1 MKNDIDS
8 ILNSLFSGG
17 KLNAGSGARSRAAQE
32 AEEFLKRI
40 EETDRG
46 MHRGLDRQISD
57 LERINDEA
65 QRSMAEMRRLLENDG
80 ASAAETAEEVKE
92 EAPAPSAAKPTAKG
106 AAEEPPKDTAVLF
119 REAREAAGDTVI
131 GQDAFLNS
139 LFTAF
144 KRPGIT
150 GTPEGRP
157 AAVVVISGREGTGRH
172 SALSVTASSLAQ
184 GGALKNGKIAR
195 VDLALYPN
203 AEDGRLLTQDLF
215 SALQSGDDV
224 VLFENFER
232 CHKSLLPMLAALCET
247 GTLKLTTR
255 YALQKG
261 MLIDVGTALVPN
273 AVSELRAAGQYF
285 VFITDRDEAAFAD
298 AFGAPFLS
306 AVTDFC
312 RTEDFTPESLRKIG
326 RLAMEALAA
335 RAAERLQFTV
345 SFGDDAADFE
355 HIGVVRDGQDYL
367 AAQFSR
373 KDGVE
378 SIDRLAERC
387 FRLLS
392 EEKLRRGVGA
402 LSGAVRVQDGALAF
416 VFPDFTVTVGE
427 EKQTVNQAAVEAVKA
442 EMDRIVG
449 LREVKDYVLS
459 LEQNYVIQ
467 RLRESRGMKADVPAM
482 HMIFTGNPGTG
493 KTTIARLVSRYLK
506 AMGVLTGGQLVEVTR
521 ADLVGKYVGHTAPL
535 TQQVIRSAI
544 GGVLFIDE
552 AYALYRGADDS
563 FGLEAIDTIVKGMED
578 NRQNLIVILAG
589 YSREMEEFLTANSGL
604 KSRFPNI
611 IEFPDYTAEE
621 LLCIT
626 RITVENKGYV
636 LDAACDAPL
645 TAYFAAR
652 QAADARTAGNGR
664 MARNLVE
671 DAILNQ
677 SRRLTAGDVSA
688 LTQQNLE
695 TLLPEDFDL
704 TPKE

>member
-40 EETDRG
+40 EETDKG

-80 ASAAETAEEVKE
+80 ASTAEEVKE

-106 AAEEPPKDTAVLF
+106 AAEEPPRDTAVLF

-335 RAAERLQFTV
+335 RAAERLQFAV
-345 SFGDDAADFE
+345 SFGDDAA
-355 HIGVVRDGQDYL
+355 DYL

-621 LLCIT
+621 LLRIT

-636 LDAACDAPL
+636 LDVACDAPL

>member
-40 EETDRG
+40 EETDKG

-335 RAAERLQFTV
+335 RAAKRLQFTV
-345 SFGDDAADFE
+345 SFGDDAA
-355 HIGVVRDGQDYL
+355 DYL

-621 LLCIT
+621 LLRIT

>member
-40 EETDRG
+40 EETDKG

-92 EAPAPSAAKPTAKG
+92 EAKEEAPAPSAAKPTAKG
-106 AAEEPPKDTAVLF
+106 AAEEPPRDTAVLF

-273 AVSELRAAGQYF
+273 AVSELRATGQYF

-345 SFGDDAADFE
+345 SFGDDAAD
-355 HIGVVRDGQDYL
+355 YL

-387 FRLLS
+387 FQLLS

-621 LLCIT
+621 LLRIT

>member
-1 MKNDIDS
+1 M
-8 ILNSLFSGG
+8 
-17 KLNAGSGARSRAAQE
+17 
-32 AEEFLKRI
+32 
-40 EETDRG
+40 
-46 MHRGLDRQISD
+46 
-57 LERINDEA
+57 
-65 QRSMAEMRRLLENDG
+65 
-80 ASAAETAEEVKE
+80 
-92 EAPAPSAAKPTAKG
+92 
-106 AAEEPPKDTAVLF
+106 LF

-345 SFGDDAADFE
+345 SFGDDAA
-355 HIGVVRDGQDYL
+355 DYL

-621 LLCIT
+621 LLRIT
-626 RITVENKGYV
+626 RITVENKGYA

>member
-40 EETDRG
+40 EETDKG

-80 ASAAETAEEVKE
+80 ASTAEEVKE

-106 AAEEPPKDTAVLF
+106 AAEEPPRDTAVLF

-345 SFGDDAADFE
+345 SFGDDAAD
-355 HIGVVRDGQDYL
+355 YL

-416 VFPDFTVTVGE
+416 IFPDFTVTVGE

-621 LLCIT
+621 LLRIT

>member
-345 SFGDDAADFE
+345 SFGDDAAD
-355 HIGVVRDGQDYL
+355 YL

-626 RITVENKGYV
+626 RITVENKGYA

>member
-40 EETDRG
+40 EETDKG

-80 ASAAETAEEVKE
+80 ASTAEEVKE

-106 AAEEPPKDTAVLF
+106 AAEEPPRDTAVLF

-232 CHKSLLPMLAALCET
+232 CHKSLLPMLAALCEA

-345 SFGDDAADFE
+345 SFGDDAA
-355 HIGVVRDGQDYL
+355 DYL

-621 LLCIT
+621 LLRIT

>member
-40 EETDRG
+40 EETDKG

-80 ASAAETAEEVKE
+80 ASTAEEVKE

-106 AAEEPPKDTAVLF
+106 AAEEPPRDTAVLF

-335 RAAERLQFTV
+335 RAAERLQFAV
-345 SFGDDAADFE
+345 SFGDDAA
-355 HIGVVRDGQDYL
+355 DYL

-402 LSGAVRVQDGALAF
+402 LSGAVRVRDGALAF

-621 LLCIT
+621 LLRIT

-677 SRRLTAGDVSA
+677 SRRLTAGDVSV

>member
-40 EETDRG
+40 EETDKG

-247 GTLKLTTR
+247 GTLRLTTR

-345 SFGDDAADFE
+345 SFGDDAA
-355 HIGVVRDGQDYL
+355 DYL

-621 LLCIT
+621 LLRIT

>member
-40 EETDRG
+40 EETDKG

-80 ASAAETAEEVKE
+80 ASTAEEVKE

-106 AAEEPPKDTAVLF
+106 AAEEPPRDTAVLF

-273 AVSELRAAGQYF
+273 AVSELRAAGQHF

-345 SFGDDAADFE
+345 SFGDDAA
-355 HIGVVRDGQDYL
+355 DYL

-621 LLCIT
+621 LLRIT
-626 RITVENKGYV
+626 RITVENKGYA

-677 SRRLTAGDVSA
+677 SRRLTAGDVSV

>member
-40 EETDRG
+40 EETDKG

-80 ASAAETAEEVKE
+80 ASTAEEVKE

-106 AAEEPPKDTAVLF
+106 AAEEPPRDTAVLF

-312 RTEDFTPESLRKIG
+312 CTEDFTPESLRKIG

-345 SFGDDAADFE
+345 SFGDDAA
-355 HIGVVRDGQDYL
+355 DYL

-621 LLCIT
+621 LLRIT

>member
-40 EETDRG
+40 EETDKG

-65 QRSMAEMRRLLENDG
+65 QRSVAEMRRLLENDG
-80 ASAAETAEEVKE
+80 ASAAETAQEVKE

-345 SFGDDAADFE
+345 SFGDDAA
-355 HIGVVRDGQDYL
+355 DYL

>member
-40 EETDRG
+40 EETDKG

-80 ASAAETAEEVKE
+80 ASAAETAQEVKE

-106 AAEEPPKDTAVLF
+106 AAEEPPRDTAVLF

-345 SFGDDAADFE
+345 SFGDDAAD
-355 HIGVVRDGQDYL
+355 YL

-378 SIDRLAERC
+378 SIDRIAERC

-621 LLCIT
+621 LLRIT

>member
-40 EETDRG
+40 EETDKG

-80 ASAAETAEEVKE
+80 ASTAEEVKE

-106 AAEEPPKDTAVLF
+106 AAEEPPRDTAVLF

-261 MLIDVGTALVPN
+261 MLIDVGAALVPN

-345 SFGDDAADFE
+345 SFGDDAA
-355 HIGVVRDGQDYL
+355 DYL

-621 LLCIT
+621 LLRIT
-626 RITVENKGYV
+626 RITVENKGYA

>member
-40 EETDRG
+40 EETDKG

-345 SFGDDAADFE
+345 SFGDDAA
-355 HIGVVRDGQDYL
+355 DYL

>member
-40 EETDRG
+40 EETDKG

-80 ASAAETAEEVKE
+80 ASAAEEVKE

-106 AAEEPPKDTAVLF
+106 AAEEPPRDTAVLF

-345 SFGDDAADFE
+345 SFGDDAA
-355 HIGVVRDGQDYL
+355 DYL

-621 LLCIT
+621 LLRIT

-677 SRRLTAGDVSA
+677 SRRLTAGDVSV

>member
-40 EETDRG
+40 EETDKG

-92 EAPAPSAAKPTAKG
+92 EAPVPSAAKPTAKG
-106 AAEEPPKDTAVLF
+106 AAEEPPRDTAVLF

-345 SFGDDAADFE
+345 SFGDDAAD
-355 HIGVVRDGQDYL
+355 YL

-427 EKQTVNQAAVEAVKA
+427 EKQAVNQAAVEAVKA

-621 LLCIT
+621 LLRIT
-626 RITVENKGYV
+626 RITVENKGYA